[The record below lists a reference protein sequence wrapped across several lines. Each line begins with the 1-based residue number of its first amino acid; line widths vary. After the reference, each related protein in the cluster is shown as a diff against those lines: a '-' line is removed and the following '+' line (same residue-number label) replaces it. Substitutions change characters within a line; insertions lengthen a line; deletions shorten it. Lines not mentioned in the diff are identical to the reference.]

1 MAKRK
6 RSSRRR
12 RRGMGSIVRVRR
24 AGGMG
29 MLRGRMGS
37 IVAPAVGGA
46 VTAVTA
52 LSIGSMVDASA
63 SDTHAK
69 LVKYGWLTGMGA
81 GFLASGLLYFFGG
94 RNRAAADLAASAAT
108 TSVIAGFFGWGMAK
122 LIKEKGVS
130 HHLVQN
136 DAPPETIAA
145 AEQAEGVPGIGNI
158 VYQQLGAIVPE
169 YQAKTSLGG
178 LGNPYGE
185 LGGLGNPYGETVS
198 LRGVNTS
205 VFGTPGF
212 QA

>member
-52 LSIGSMVDASA
+52 LSIGSMVDAGASA
-63 SDTHAK
+63 TNAK

-81 GFLASGLLYFFGG
+81 GFVASGLLYFFGG
-94 RNRAAADLAASAAT
+94 RNKAAADLAASAAT
-108 TSVIAGFFGWGMAK
+108 TSVIAGLFGWGMAK
-122 LIKEKGVS
+122 LIKDRGLA
-130 HHLVQN
+130 HQLVQN
-136 DAPPETIAA
+136 DAPPEAVAA
-145 AEQAEGVPGIGNI
+145 AEQQGANGIGNI

-169 YQAKTSLGG
+169 YQARTS
-178 LGNPYGE
+178 